1 MLHSKPLAFID
12 VETTGLDSDY
22 HEIIEIC
29 IVTPKYSYHKKIRPN
44 HPERMDAK
52 ALAVNGYRPSEW
64 RHAIDSSIAAGEISE
79 LLKDHLI
86 IGHNPRFD
94 MAFIKELCWRENV
107 SLCMDPR
114 AIDTTTIA
122 YLYLVPLGL
131 HSLSLDAIRKFLGW
145 NVHNYHD
152 AYHDVI
158 DTKRLYEE
166 LISPWK
172 RFKIRCRRWLARWK
186 S

>member
-1 MLHSKPLAFID
+1 MLRYKPLAFIE

-22 HEIIEIC
+22 HGIIEIC
-29 IVTPKYSYHKKIRPN
+29 IVTPKYAYHKKIRPN
-44 HPERMDAK
+44 HPERMDNK
-52 ALAVNGYRPSEW
+52 AIAINGYSPSEW
-64 RHAIDSSIAAGEISE
+64 RHAISSTVAAAEISE
-79 LLKDHLI
+79 LLRDHLI
-86 IGHNPRFD
+86 VGHNPRFD

-107 SLCMDPR
+107 ALRMDPR

-122 YLYLVPLGL
+122 FLYLVPLGL

-145 NVHNYHD
+145 KIHNYHD
-152 AYHDVI
+152 AYNDVL
-158 DTKRLYEE
+158 DTQRLYQE
-166 LISPWK
+166 LTSPWK